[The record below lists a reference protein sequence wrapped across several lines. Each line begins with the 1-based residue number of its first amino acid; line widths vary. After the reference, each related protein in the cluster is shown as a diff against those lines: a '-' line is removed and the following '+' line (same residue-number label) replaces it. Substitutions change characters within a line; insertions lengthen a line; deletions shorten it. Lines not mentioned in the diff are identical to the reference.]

1 MKRRCFTGTEF
12 QFGEDDRDL
21 EIDGGD
27 GSSVAI
33 VWSHWPVH
41 LKVVKTGEHLGGSV
55 C

>member
-1 MKRRCFTGTEF
+1 MRRRCFTGTEF
-12 QFGEDDRDL
+12 RFGEDDRDL

-27 GSSVAI
+27 AAVWPS
-33 VWSHWPVH
+33 VWSHWHVH